1 MASLRSSVDGD
12 DMFSPSSS
20 MRGSAEPM
28 RRVPSPSPIIDF
40 DSIDDPSALKAL
52 LKAREEKMR
61 TLEKRVEIA
70 QGAKNK
76 LKERYTEKIEM
87 LEQLVMALVCVS
99 CVLVC
104 VYERVYFARFFLT
117 KSMWHGHFNVCVYL
131 YLFVYFAQRRKLQ
144 TTVDGGSEVEGGMAQ
159 RVIALEKQNDGLKE
173 MVSVQKQQVVSARA
187 QSAKHGA
194 RGAGGPASSSDFSVL
209 SKMEEK
215 VQELTAA
222 LHSRTRENKAQM
234 LLLEE
239 KELKIFDLQTAVV
252 NTKNTSSS
260 PEAGLNRKV
269 QQLNTEL
276 EEARSMG
283 SELQRQRDRFSTEYE
298 SLHAVVQQQQLE
310 KDHLQRDNATR
321 ATQLAQ
327 LQKER
332 ERQIM
337 ETEEM
342 HRMVLQTSTPPHALL
357 LMLARTHRLPHP
369 YYSIASSF
377 SLSLLL
383 LDLLLP
389 GWSRWSHLAPAL
401 HQLFLPSSYL
411 SPSALPL
418 PPLLPATTHS
428 RVHAYV
434 YECTYTIHLA
444 AHK

>member
-1 MASLRSSVDGD
+1 
-12 DMFSPSSS
+12 
-20 MRGSAEPM
+20 M
-28 RRVPSPSPIIDF
+28 RRVPSPSPMIDF

-87 LEQLVMALVCVS
+87 LEQLVIALVCVS

-104 VYERVYFARFFLT
+104 VYECVHVCARFLT

-131 YLFVYFAQRRKLQ
+131 YLFVYFVQRRKLQ
-144 TTVDGGSEVEGGMAQ
+144 TTVDGGSELEGGMAQ
-159 RVIALEKQNDGLKE
+159 RVIALEKQNQGLKE

-187 QSAKHGA
+187 QAAKQ
-194 RGAGGPASSSDFSVL
+194 GGPASSSDLAVL

-222 LHSRTRENKAQM
+222 LHSRTRENKAQL

-342 HRMVLQTSTPPHALL
+342 HRMVMQTSTPPPALL

-369 YYSIASSF
+369 YYSIAPSF

-401 HQLFLPSSYL
+401 HQLFLSSSYL

-418 PPLLPATTHS
+418 PPVLPATTHS
-428 RVHAYV
+428 RVHACV
-434 YECTYTIHLA
+434 YECTHTIHLA
-444 AHK
+444 AHE